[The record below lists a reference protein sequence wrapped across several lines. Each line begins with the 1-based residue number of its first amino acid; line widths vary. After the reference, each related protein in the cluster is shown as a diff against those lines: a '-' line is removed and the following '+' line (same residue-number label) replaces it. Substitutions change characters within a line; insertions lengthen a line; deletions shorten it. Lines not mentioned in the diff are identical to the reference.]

1 MTQLENNPPSALV
14 AEYIPELRRSRGTS
28 ITDSIF
34 GIGGDGTYRMT
45 QPFVLPG
52 PPVSPF
58 DPTPRVFDC
67 GASYQDDRYT
77 VRVGY
82 SYPISESWVVELT
95 AVVILPEQKVADQGA
110 GPYTP
115 TTYTTDFWAD
125 PWRLFKDNFDLF
137 GPVYAITPVVS
148 AIVCQTTA
156 APSSPVYTLA
166 HKKVAQIVT
175 FQNDHLSDELSTED
189 VFTGFDAETGLWEF
203 ENNQAAGGSKYYL
216 ASYPT
221 YDTQGTAIIANT
233 WIPDIRG
240 VAELDLGW
248 YESYGSVTVD
258 MPRFATLCW
267 NSTVSAPSVIAS
279 DAGSSTRVGIYWR
292 PVTAPN
298 LGGDTSGDKEDG
310 HFDGRT
316 NFGFNLGSDILW
328 DLPSPSL
335 WTRGWYFDSDGWGDF
350 NGTATVDTLPT
361 VGDLV
366 HICLIDFADRDGELT
381 YCKITFN
388 FNPTKLPF
396 AVMAPSGIVPGHG

>member
-1 MTQLENNPPSALV
+1 VTRLERNLPSALV

-28 ITDSIF
+28 VFDNWFIIGYGGNRIT
-34 GIGGDGTYRMT
+34 T
-45 QPFVLPG
+45 PFVLPG
-52 PPVSPF
+52 PPLPVYY

-95 AVVILPEQKVADQGA
+95 AAVVRPEEKAADQGD

-115 TTYTTDFWAD
+115 TAYTTSFWAD

-137 GPVYAITPVVS
+137 GPAEAITPVRY
-148 AIVCQTTA
+148 AIVCQTTT

-166 HKKVAQIVT
+166 HKKVAQIVI
-175 FQNDHLSDELSTED
+175 FRNSPNANELSTED
-189 VFTGFDAETGLWEF
+189 VFTGFDAGTGLWEC
-203 ENNQAAGGSKYYL
+203 EYNRAAGGSTYYL

-221 YDTQGTAIIANT
+221 YDTQGTAIIDNT

-240 VAELDLGW
+240 VAELNLSW
-248 YESYGSVTVD
+248 YWSYGSSTED
-258 MPRFATLCW
+258 MPRVATLCW
-267 NSTVSAPSVIAS
+267 NSTVSAPHVVAHS
-279 DAGSSTRVGIYWR
+279 AGSETRIGIYWR

-298 LGGDTSGDKEDG
+298 LGGDPSGAKKDG
-310 HFDGRT
+310 NFRKTH
-316 NFGFNLGSDILW
+316 FGFNLGSDILW

-335 WTRGWYFDSDGWGDF
+335 WTRGWYFDSDGWGKF
-350 NGTATVDTLPT
+350 NGTATEDTLPT

-366 HICLIDFADRDGELT
+366 HICMIEFAGRGSDLPSCT
-381 YCKITFN
+381 ATFN

-396 AVMAPSGIVPGHG
+396 AVMAPSGMVPGHG

>member
-1 MTQLENNPPSALV
+1 MTDLATKPPSALV
-14 AEYIPELRRSRGTS
+14 AEYIPELRRSRGTR
-28 ITDSIF
+28 IVDSIF
-34 GIGGDGTYRMT
+34 RIGGGVTKIT

-52 PPVSPF
+52 PPVSVF
-58 DPTPRVFDC
+58 DSTPRVFDC

-95 AVVILPEQKVADQGA
+95 AAVVQPRQKKANQGA

-115 TTYTTDFWAD
+115 TPYTTEFWAD

-166 HKKVAQIVT
+166 HKKVAQIVI
-175 FQNDHLSDELSTED
+175 FQNTEDVNELSTDD

-203 ENNQAAGGSKYYL
+203 EINQAAMGSTYYL

-221 YDTQGTAIIANT
+221 YDTQGTAIIDNT

-240 VAELDLGW
+240 VAELDLSW
-248 YESYGSVTVD
+248 EWSYGTLDVD
-258 MPRFATLCW
+258 VPRVATLCW
-267 NSTVSAPSVIAS
+267 NSTVSAPHVYAVR
-279 DAGSSTRVGIYWR
+279 AGSGTRVGIYWR
-292 PVTAPN
+292 HVDAPN
-298 LGGDTSGDKEDG
+298 FAGIPYGDKEDG
-310 HFDGRT
+310 DFLFRGT
-316 NFGFNLGSDILW
+316 NFGFNLGSALLW
-328 DLPSPSL
+328 DIQAPSL
-335 WTRGWYFDSDGWGDF
+335 WTRGWYFDSDGSGDF

-366 HICLIDFADRDGELT
+366 HICIIEFADRDGDLPNCTAT
-381 YCKITFN
+381 YN